1 MGHYMI
7 HEKFGSHLGVINLIN
22 KRIYVWILPRTNSKR
37 SLQDNLFRGKAYHA
51 PAVRKLK
58 VLVKEVK
65 SIFRFCQHLKEESQ
79 QRRKRS
85 SQGSKKVGRSS

>member
-1 MGHYMI
+1 MDHYMI

-22 KRIYVWILPRTNSKR
+22 KRIYVWILPRTNSNR

-65 SIFRFCQHLKEESQ
+65 SILRVFEHLKEERQ
-79 QRRKRS
+79 QS
-85 SQGSKKVGRSS
+85 STSSSPGFKKVGRSS